1 MKVTIKRAGL
11 KLINKV
17 KQVEIHIIRK
27 YTTMSL
33 ITLSSIVYIAISLGF
48 YSLVPVLLNY
58 PPGTVAT
65 KPSGISY
72 GMQYIIIILFAII
85 LSNLFLYSYVR
96 KIYKLYHYVQEN
108 PGKEINQSWELRN
121 YCMNVP
127 YKFYILQVSSPLIII
142 TFLYTILRAPL
153 AVSLNIFLLV
163 FIFITLVANIF
174 FIFSRRIFKRLLIDV
189 NNNECNSKI
198 RFKISQKITMH
209 ILPMIVVAIIFT
221 SMIGYSRIIKE
232 KGDLLFSQYKSKL
245 STQFVNKRVTGFEEI
260 FQELSS
266 IDISEKEYS
275 FFVISPDNVVRTS
288 NNSKLSNFFVFYINK
303 LSFSYDGRA
312 SEATGDFQGV
322 AIKIPD
328 ENGDWIAGIRYKV
341 TADNTMLFYIISFI
355 VLLVLNLIILAYYSK
370 DFAEDISLVANS
382 LMEIAESKDVDLNKK
397 IPVTSNDEIGDLVMA
412 FNKIQEKQKEY
423 IKKLNDN
430 QEIMMQQDRLASLGQ
445 MIGGIAHNMKT
456 PIMSIS
462 GGFEALKDL
471 IKEYDESIGEDS
483 VTIEDHHEIA
493 AEMREWI
500 EKMKPYLSYMSDIIS
515 AVKGQAV
522 KLNESSQHT
531 FTIRELADRIK
542 ILMKYELKRYEC
554 SMDVDIQIEPEAELR
569 GEVNNL
575 VQVLNNL
582 ISNAIDAYDGKG
594 GKIEFGIYRK
604 GLIIEFIVKD
614 YGKGISNEVKNRL
627 FKEMLTTKGKKGT
640 GLGLYMSYSAIR
652 AKFGG
657 NIWFESEEGKGTT
670 FYVSIPFL

>member
-1 MKVTIKRAGL
+1 
-11 KLINKV
+11 
-17 KQVEIHIIRK
+17 
-27 YTTMSL
+27 
-33 ITLSSIVYIAISLGF
+33 
-48 YSLVPVLLNY
+48 
-58 PPGTVAT
+58 
-65 KPSGISY
+65 
-72 GMQYIIIILFAII
+72 
-85 LSNLFLYSYVR
+85 
-96 KIYKLYHYVQEN
+96 
-108 PGKEINQSWELRN
+108 
-121 YCMNVP
+121 
-127 YKFYILQVSSPLIII
+127 
-142 TFLYTILRAPL
+142 
-153 AVSLNIFLLV
+153 
-163 FIFITLVANIF
+163 
-174 FIFSRRIFKRLLIDV
+174 
-189 NNNECNSKI
+189 
-198 RFKISQKITMH
+198 
-209 ILPMIVVAIIFT
+209 
-221 SMIGYSRIIKE
+221 
-232 KGDLLFSQYKSKL
+232 
-245 STQFVNKRVTGFEEI
+245 
-260 FQELSS
+260 
-266 IDISEKEYS
+266 
-275 FFVISPDNVVRTS
+275 
-288 NNSKLSNFFVFYINK
+288 
-303 LSFSYDGRA
+303 
-312 SEATGDFQGV
+312 
-322 AIKIPD
+322 
-328 ENGDWIAGIRYKV
+328 
-341 TADNTMLFYIISFI
+341 
-355 VLLVLNLIILAYYSK
+355 
-370 DFAEDISLVANS
+370 
-382 LMEIAESKDVDLNKK
+382 MEIAESKDVDLNKK

-657 NIWFESEEGKGTT
+657 NMWFESEVDKGTT